1 MAAPD
6 FTLEV
11 RYDARVVLVPLA
23 RESADE
29 HVIVCDGY
37 ELHVSLDSP
46 SECAAS
52 DPGVPSGEDCK
63 AGTTRKRGIQ
73 GGATCG
79 PATKRLAL
87 AVGAKVTWTE
97 SPALRDELQHRAE
110 KETRQHHKDK
120 IAEITAALT
129 RAKRDRDALDVR
141 DRRKPVARVSWRVR
155 LFRRMMASPTTRLD
169 YSPLAKYCY

>member
-1 MAAPD
+1 MAAAPD

-11 RYDARVVLVPLA
+11 RYDSRVVLVPLT

-29 HVIVCDGY
+29 HVIVCDQY
-37 ELHVSLDSP
+37 ELHVSLDLVP
-46 SECAAS
+46 ECAAS
-52 DPGVPSGEDCK
+52 DPGVPSEDCK
-63 AGTTRKRGIQ
+63 AGTTRKRGLQ
-73 GGATCG
+73 GATCG
-79 PATKRLAL
+79 PATKRHAL
-87 AVGAKVTWTE
+87 AASAKVTWSE
-97 SPALRDELQHRAE
+97 SSALRDELQHRAE

-169 YSPLAKYCY
+169 YSPLVKYCY